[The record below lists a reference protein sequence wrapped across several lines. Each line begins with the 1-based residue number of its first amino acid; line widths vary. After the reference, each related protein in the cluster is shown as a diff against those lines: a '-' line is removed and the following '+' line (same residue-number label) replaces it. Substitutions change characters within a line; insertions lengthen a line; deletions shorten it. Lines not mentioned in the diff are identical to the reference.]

1 MNRTT
6 NTRNEGRAAP
16 SATLAPLHIV
26 IADDNADTLLTLR
39 LLLEDDGH
47 IVRALA
53 SGEGVVDAVRQFK
66 PDVCVLDI
74 EMPGASGYAI
84 AGEIRSIYGSLRPLM
99 IAISGKWYRGS
110 DRLLAMSCGF
120 DHFLEK
126 PADPRQLSRL
136 LADMRQSRVAAA
148 RSLRSEND

>member
-1 MNRTT
+1 MHRTT
-6 NTRNEGRAAP
+6 NARSEGRAAP
-16 SATLAPLHIV
+16 AGTLAPLHIV
-26 IADDNADTLLTLR
+26 VADDNADTLLALR
-39 LLLEDDGH
+39 LVLEDDGH
-47 IVRALA
+47 VVRALA

-110 DRLLAMSCGF
+110 DRLLAISFGF
-120 DHFLEK
+120 DHFLEE
-126 PADPRQLSRL
+126 PADPMPLCPL
-136 LADMRQSRVAAA
+136 LQD
-148 RSLRSEND
+148 